1 MIKRADEILKTYE
14 SSRNKKQIVS
24 QISMNFEENNT
35 NNDKYVIISEKL
47 KKVNPLETSPME
59 ALNILYDLK
68 KEMDKK

>member
-1 MIKRADEILKTYE
+1 
-14 SSRNKKQIVS
+14 
-24 QISMNFEENNT
+24 MNFEENNT

-68 KEMDKK
+68 KEMNKK